1 MAERHTIETYGG
13 APHNR
18 NIWSTAK
25 QWKHMVHSQT
35 IETYGRH
42 AWPILLFGV
51 VTAFIP
57 LLWCKNWH
65 FSVVMFRMML
75 KIKGIK
81 ITNALL
87 QKNKNIFV
95 FVFATCCETWKMFKI

>member
-42 AWPILLFGV
+42 AWPILLF
-51 VTAFIP
+51 ALHAALIP
-57 LLWCKNWH
+57 LL
-65 FSVVMFRMML
+65 S
-75 KIKGIK
+75 
-81 ITNALL
+81 LL
-87 QKNKNIFV
+87 QTSWRPGNLPSPAIENLRRC
-95 FVFATCCETWKMFKI
+95 AHTHTPTHTHTHTHTHT